1 MAKRKRLILDL
12 ADPAPLP
19 DPHAG
24 RAPEVKAHLPAGF
37 APPIAPPIAQ
47 VAGDASASAALAGLA
62 ADVAAARADGRLLQ
76 RLPLSAIDPDHLVRD
91 RLAADDEELAG
102 LVDSIRTHGQRTPI
116 EVADLGQG
124 RYGLI
129 SGWRRVT
136 ALTRLAVED
145 AAFGTALAM
154 VRRPAHAAEAYVAM
168 VEENEVR
175 AGLSY
180 WERARIA
187 ARAAD
192 LGVFASERE
201 ALRRLFANAS
211 RSRRSKIGSFLGMYR
226 AMDGVLRFPAALGER
241 LGLDL
246 AQALEEGRVTPERI
260 ATALRIADPQ
270 TPGSEQAVLAIQL
283 ARRSPHTAP
292 DAVPGEAAVG
302 MAGGMAGGAG
312 ASSVARDVS
321 RAKHLPPPKPASAPP
336 SALPSGSL
344 HTELR
349 PGVFLTVTGFLNPTL
364 SLSGPGVDQSF
375 RERLESWVVTGR

>member
-12 ADPAPLP
+12 ADPAAP
-19 DPHAG
+19 DSPNDPREG
-24 RAPEVKAHLPAGF
+24 RAPETKAHLPPGF
-37 APPIAPPIAQ
+37 APPPIAPPIAQ
-47 VAGDASASAALAGLA
+47 VAGDASASAALADLA
-62 ADVAAARADGRLLQ
+62 ASVAAARADGRLLQ
-76 RLPLSAIDPDHLVRD
+76 RLALASIDPDHLVRD

-102 LVDSIRTHGQRTPI
+102 LVDSIRAHGQRTPI

-129 SGWRRVT
+129 SGWRRIT
-136 ALTRLAVED
+136 ALAQLATED
-145 AAFGTALAM
+145 AAFGTVLAM

-180 WERARIA
+180 YERARIA

-211 RSRRSKIGSFLGMYR
+211 RSRRSKIGSFLGLYR
-226 AMDGVLRFPAALGER
+226 ALDGTLRFPAALGER

-246 AQALEEGRVTPERI
+246 AQALEEGRVTPDRI

-283 ARRSPHTAP
+283 ARPAPGAAPGAAP
-292 DAVPGEAAVG
+292 DAGSSTGPAAPN
-302 MAGGMAGGAG
+302 
-312 ASSVARDVS
+312 VS
-321 RAKHLPPPKPASAPP
+321 RAKHPLSPKPQPD
-336 SALPSGSL
+336 SL
-344 HTELR
+344 RTELR
-349 PGVFLTVTGFLNPTL
+349 PGVFLTVTGFTTPTL
-364 SLSGPGVDQSF
+364 TLTGPAVDQTF
-375 RERLESWVVTGR
+375 RERLEAWVVTGR

>member
-12 ADPAPLP
+12 ADPAAP
-19 DPHAG
+19 DPHPDAPGSGAYDG
-24 RAPEVKAHLPAGF
+24 RAPETKAHLPAGF
-37 APPIAPPIAQ
+37 APPIAQ
-47 VAGDASASAALAGLA
+47 VAGDAAASAALADLA
-62 ADVAAARADGRLLQ
+62 ASVAAARADGRLLQ
-76 RLPLSAIDPDHLVRD
+76 RLPLAAIDPDHLVRD

-102 LVDSIRTHGQRTPI
+102 LTESIRAHGQRTPI
-116 EVADLGQG
+116 EVAELGHG

-136 ALTRLAVED
+136 ALTRLAATD

-211 RSRRSKIGSFLGMYR
+211 RSRRSKIGSFLGLYR
-226 AMDGVLRFPAALGER
+226 ALDGVLRFPAALGER
-241 LGLDL
+241 QGLDL
-246 AQALEEGRVTPERI
+246 AQALEDGRVTPERL

-270 TPGSEQAVLAIQL
+270 TPGAELAVLAIQT
-283 ARRSPHTAP
+283 ARPRPEDTAP
-292 DAVPGEAAVG
+292 
-302 MAGGMAGGAG
+302 AG
-312 ASSVARDVS
+312 AMGDAAEGSVPRNVS
-321 RAKHLPPPKPASAPP
+321 RAKHFRPADHAPQADHRP
-336 SALPSGSL
+336 ELR
-344 HTELR
+344 TELR

-364 SLSGPGVDQSF
+364 SLSGPGVDQTF
-375 RERLESWVVTGR
+375 RERLESWVATGR